1 MQPDRINRRTF
12 LAASAAAVGG
22 AALGAELPAGVREVT
37 GVLGSF
43 NRLVGPKGGS
53 PLSHDGR
60 LSRDD
65 GLTWTAPR
73 SFGDGVAGA
82 GFLRLKSG
90 ALALVSQ
97 IGYASGKIWLSRD
110 EGASWQLA
118 GTIRTPG
125 GPVFELGD
133 TLIQL
138 DRGRL

>member
-12 LAASAAAVGG
+12 LAAGAAAVGG
-22 AALGAELPAGVREVT
+22 AALATDLPTGVREIT

-43 NRLVGPKGGS
+43 NSLVELKDGS
-53 PLSHDGR
+53 ILSNDGR

-82 GFLRLKSG
+82 GLLRLKSG

-97 IGYASGKIWLSRD
+97 LGYASGKLWLSRD
-110 EGASWQLA
+110 EGTSWQLA
-118 GTIRTPG
+118 GTIRSPG

-133 TLIQL
+133 TLI
-138 DRGRL
+138 